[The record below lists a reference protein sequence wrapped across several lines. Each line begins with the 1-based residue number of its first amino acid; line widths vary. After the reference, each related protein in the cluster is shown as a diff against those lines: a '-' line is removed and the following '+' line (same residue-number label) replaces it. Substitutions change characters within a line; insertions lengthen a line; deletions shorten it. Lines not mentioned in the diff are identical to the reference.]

1 MSVHQI
7 MIKILVVDDNH
18 TPREVIS
25 EALKQFNIQVTEASN
40 GVEATKIIEKEKF
53 NLVITDVVMPEMNG
67 YELCRWIKSNPG
79 TEKVQVII
87 CSTKGEEFD
96 IHWATKQGADAYI
109 IKPFKTMEL
118 LKTIKYLLKH
128 NV

>member
-1 MSVHQI
+1 
-7 MIKILVVDDNH
+7 MIRILVVDDNH
-18 TPREVIS
+18 TPREVIC
-25 EALKQFNIQVTEASN
+25 EALKQFNIEVKEAVN
-40 GVEATKIIEKEKF
+40 GVEATKILEAEKF

-67 YELCRWIKSNPG
+67 YELCRWIKTNPA
-79 TEKVQVII
+79 TEKVPVII
-87 CSTKGEEFD
+87 CSTKGEDFD

>member
-1 MSVHQI
+1 
-7 MIKILVVDDNH
+7 MIRILVVDDNH
-18 TPREVIS
+18 TPREVIC
-25 EALKQFNIQVTEASN
+25 EALKQFNIQVKEAVN
-40 GVEATKIIEKEKF
+40 GVEATKILETEKF

-67 YELCRWIKSNPG
+67 YELCRWLKNNPT
-79 TEKVQVII
+79 TEKVPVII
-87 CSTKGEEFD
+87 CSTKGEDFD

>member
-1 MSVHQI
+1 

-18 TPREVIS
+18 TPREVIC
-25 EALKQFNIQVTEASN
+25 EALKQFNIQVKEAEN
-40 GVEATKIIEKEKF
+40 GVEATKILEEEKM

-67 YELCRWIKSNPG
+67 YELCRWIKTNPA
-79 TEKVQVII
+79 TEKVPVII
-87 CSTKGEEFD
+87 CSTKGEDFD

>member
-1 MSVHQI
+1 

-25 EALKQFNIQVTEASN
+25 EALKQFNINVTEATN
-40 GVEATKIIEKEKF
+40 GVEATKIMETEQF

-67 YELCRWIKSNPG
+67 YELCRWIKTNPA
-79 TEKVQVII
+79 TEKVPVII

-128 NV
+128 NS

>member
-1 MSVHQI
+1 

-18 TPREVIS
+18 TPREVIC
-25 EALKQFNIQVTEASN
+25 EALKQFNIQVTEAVN
-40 GVEATKIIEKEKF
+40 GVEATKIMEKEQF

-67 YELCRWIKSNPG
+67 YELCRWIKTNPA
-79 TEKVQVII
+79 TEKVPVII
-87 CSTKGEEFD
+87 CSTKGEDFD

>member
-1 MSVHQI
+1 

-18 TPREVIS
+18 TPREVIC
-25 EALKQFNIQVTEASN
+25 EALKQFNIQVKEAVN
-40 GVEATKIIEKEKF
+40 GVEAIKILEAEQF

-67 YELCRWIKSNPG
+67 YELCRWIKTNPA
-79 TEKVQVII
+79 TEKVPVII
-87 CSTKGEEFD
+87 CSTKGEDFD

>member
-1 MSVHQI
+1 

-18 TPREVIS
+18 TPREVIC
-25 EALKQFNIQVTEASN
+25 EALKQFNIQVKEAVN
-40 GVEATKIIEKEKF
+40 GVEATKILEAEQF

-67 YELCRWIKSNPG
+67 YELCRWIKTNPATG
-79 TEKVQVII
+79 KIPVII
-87 CSTKGEEFD
+87 CSTKGEDFD